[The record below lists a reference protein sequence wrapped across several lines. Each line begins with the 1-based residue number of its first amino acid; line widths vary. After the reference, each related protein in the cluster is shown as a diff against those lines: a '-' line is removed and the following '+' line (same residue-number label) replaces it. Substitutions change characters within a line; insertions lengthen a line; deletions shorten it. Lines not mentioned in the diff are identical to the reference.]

1 MIFVQTM
8 EHENTTIL
16 LKSGM
21 KNTKDFISCF
31 SLLSSFRGSS
41 FTQRRLIMLKTTVI
55 KFRENFVSRI
65 EQCIDNHEV
74 LKVER
79 EKGKNFIIIGE
90 GDWIAIEETL
100 YLNQIPGLAESIRK
114 AAGEPL
120 SEGTP
125 LEELDW

>member
-1 MIFVQTM
+1 
-8 EHENTTIL
+8 
-16 LKSGM
+16 
-21 KNTKDFISCF
+21 
-31 SLLSSFRGSS
+31 
-41 FTQRRLIMLKTTVI
+41 MLKTTVI
-55 KFRENFVSRI
+55 KFRENFVSEI

-90 GDWIAIEETL
+90 GDWSAIEETL
-100 YLNQIPGLAESIRK
+100 YLNQIHGLAESIRK